1 LVDVANRINNVPT
14 TNAALSSPN
23 LDLPPQF
30 TTFMDVFQNPN
41 SGWAPTTAI
50 GLEIG
55 EAIGQFAE
63 KWETGATT
71 DLQGGLQ
78 EAQDQTNNSLA
89 QAQI

>member
-1 LVDVANRINNVPT
+1 
-14 TNAALSSPN
+14 
-23 LDLPPQF
+23 
-30 TTFMDVFQNPN
+30 MDVFANPN

-55 EAIGQFAE
+55 DQLGQFAQ

-71 DLQGGLQ
+71 DLTGGLQ
-78 EAQDQTNNSLA
+78 QAQDETNDALT